1 MQKLLTTYPPFNN
14 LFIFCTQWL
23 LWTLYNPT
31 SAVDIPH
38 TVLCTFLSL
47 LTEEF
52 VYQSIVVFELLVISL
67 ILVTL
72 TIYTLNSVCIFSI
85 LFCKFP
91 GNWQGEFDLQSRTSS
106 AVDLSWPY
114 CLIHRWYFREKL
126 DDSHSQARVTKG
138 FIFYLVLIL

>member
-1 MQKLLTTYPPFNN
+1 MQKLLTIYPPFNN
-14 LFIFCTQWL
+14 FFIFCTQWL

-72 TIYTLNSVCIFSI
+72 TIYALNSVCIFSI
-85 LFCKFP
+85 LFCKFLR
-91 GNWQGEFDLQSRTSS
+91 NWQGEFELQSRTSS
-106 AVDLSWPY
+106 AVDYLLYSRDLTVWFIGDI
-114 CLIHRWYFREKL
+114 LGRNKMI
-126 DDSHSQARVTKG
+126 VTLG
-138 FIFYLVLIL
+138 